1 MKLQDKLRGL
11 RASGGALLATNYY
24 NYETL
29 AGVVAAVADKKC
41 SVILQL
47 TASSINYMGLAP
59 ALNLGKTMLKTH
71 GVNGWIHLD
80 HGGSVE
86 LVKMCLDAGFDSVM
100 IDASEKPFAENIET
114 TRTVVQMAENYGANV
129 EAELGYVPKLG
140 QQTEKITFTQPEDAQ
155 KFAQETGVNALAV
168 AIGSQHGFYK
178 GEPKIDLDL
187 LAEIKDAVN
196 IPLVLH
202 GGSGIPDQTLR
213 GAIERGICKVNIAT
227 EIKNTFMQSV
237 KTIMADNEDI
247 DLRNVFPPAI
257 RNVENLINKKLDV
270 VY

>member
-1 MKLQDKLRGL
+1 MKLHEKLKEL
-11 RASGGALLATNYY
+11 RADSGALLAANYY

-29 AGVVAAVADKKC
+29 TGVIAAVADKKR

-47 TASSINYMGLAP
+47 TASSINYMGLLP
-59 ALNLGKTMLKTH
+59 AVNLGKTMLKTH
-71 GVNGWIHLD
+71 DVDGWIHLD
-80 HGGSVE
+80 HGGSIE

-100 IDASEKPFAENIET
+100 IDASEKSFAENIKT
-114 TRTVVQMAENYGANV
+114 TQTVVQMAEKYGVNV

-140 QQTEKITFTQPEDAQ
+140 QQTDNITFTQPEDAH
-155 KFAQETGVNALAV
+155 KFARETGINALAV

-178 GEPKIDLDL
+178 GEPKIDLGL
-187 LAEIKDAVN
+187 LAEIKDAVD

-213 GAIERGICKVNIAT
+213 GAIERGICKINIAT

-237 KTIMADNEDI
+237 KAIMADNEDI

-257 RNVENLINKKLDV
+257 RKVQDLISKKLDV
-270 VY
+270 IY